1 MSGGFFSLASEL
13 LWWVCKLRS
22 SPAPGN
28 APLGNQGT
36 REPTGCVLSK
46 VGQSSR
52 WSCCHWIL
60 GKECTLLT
68 SRRSELLDLH
78 FHRRPRPEFQDTV
91 GKTCR
96 TTKSEDK
103 GKRPPIQ
110 KRIAQGDNLQ
120 ITKLGDDQERRPT
133 PSQVAQNERERV
145 IGQHEEK
152 TQWMR
157 TARKVQQ
164 RKPAPPMRKNRP
176 EQKNTKKTETASKTG
191 ANQKTCP

>member
-22 SPAPGN
+22 SPASGN

-96 TTKSEDK
+96 TTKSKDK
-103 GKRPPIQ
+103 GKRPPPEENRPRGQ
-110 KRIAQGDNLQ
+110 PPDHQA
-120 ITKLGDDQERRPT
+120 RRRSRKET
-133 PSQVAQNERERV
+133 LTQVAQNGRERV
-145 IGQHEEK
+145 LGQHEEK
-152 TQWMR
+152 KTQWTR

-164 RKPAPPMRKNRP
+164 RKPAPPMRKKPARIKKY
-176 EQKNTKKTETASKTG
+176 QKNRDG
-191 ANQKTCP
+191 F